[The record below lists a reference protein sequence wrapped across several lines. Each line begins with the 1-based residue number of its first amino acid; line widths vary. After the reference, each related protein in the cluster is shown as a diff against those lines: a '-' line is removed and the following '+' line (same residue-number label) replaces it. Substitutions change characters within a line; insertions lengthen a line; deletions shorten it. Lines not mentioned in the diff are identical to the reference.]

1 MESFLVAV
9 NAVIPFFCYLALGY
23 TMKIRGVVK
32 EEFLQKLNQ
41 MVFRVFYP
49 FMTFYNIYKADA
61 ESLPRPLL
69 LIFTGA
75 SILIV
80 EALLIV
86 IIPKIVKENPRRGV
100 IIQAIFRS
108 NFVLFGLP
116 LTIAVFGDSAASIAA
131 MMVTVVVSIYNT
143 TSVFILEMFNGEG
156 KSDIKKTLKAVATNP
171 LLQGAIVGLIFFF
184 LGIKLPGSLVTP
196 IAAFSNMTSPLAIYV
211 LGGTLQ
217 FKAIRKNLKYLVPTL
232 TCKLFFLP
240 AIIIAIAVKFLLDR
254 TTFGYEL
261 KACGANRHAAK
272 YAGINDKKNII
283 LSMVIAGGLSGSAA
297 ALYWLSGHTEF
308 YWSTYQA
315 LPAVGFNGI
324 PVALLAANNPIAVIF
339 SGCFMSILNIAG
351 MQLKTLTAYNEYI
364 TDIIIATIVYLSAFS
379 MMIKTIINNVQKK
392 KSEKGG
398 EK

>member
-143 TSVFILEMFNGEG
+143 TS
-156 KSDIKKTLKAVATNP
+156 
-171 LLQGAIVGLIFFF
+171 
-184 LGIKLPGSLVTP
+184 
-196 IAAFSNMTSPLAIYV
+196 PLAIYV

-232 TCKLFFLP
+232 TCKLFILP
-240 AIIIAIAVKFLLDR
+240 AIIIAIAYTFGLRGLELFLLI
-254 TTFGYEL
+254 
-261 KACGANRHAAK
+261 AV
-272 YAGINDKKNII
+272 YATP
-283 LSMVIAGGLSGSAA
+283 VAA
-297 ALYWLSGHTEF
+297 ASYPMAQNMGGDGELAGQF
-308 YWSTYQA
+308 VVIST
-315 LPAVGFNGI
+315 AVSMFT
-324 PVALLAANNPIAVIF
+324 LFLWIF
-339 SGCFMSILNIAG
+339 FM
-351 MQLKTLTAYNEYI
+351 
-364 TDIIIATIVYLSAFS
+364 
-379 MMIKTIINNVQKK
+379 
-392 KSEKGG
+392 KSVGLI
-398 EK
+398 

>member
-80 EALLIV
+80 EAILIV

-116 LTIAVFGDSAASIAA
+116 LTIEVFGDSAASIAA

-156 KSDIKKTLKAVATNP
+156 KSDIKKTLKRWQRIHSCGCRRRSDLLFPWDQAAGKPCDTDFR
-171 LLQGAIVGLIFFF
+171 LLQYD
-184 LGIKLPGSLVTP
+184 
-196 IAAFSNMTSPLAIYV
+196 FSVSDLCA
-211 LGGTLQ
+211 
-217 FKAIRKNLKYLVPTL
+217 RRNLTV
-232 TCKLFFLP
+232 
-240 AIIIAIAVKFLLDR
+240 
-254 TTFGYEL
+254 
-261 KACGANRHAAK
+261 
-272 YAGINDKKNII
+272 
-283 LSMVIAGGLSGSAA
+283 
-297 ALYWLSGHTEF
+297 
-308 YWSTYQA
+308 
-315 LPAVGFNGI
+315 
-324 PVALLAANNPIAVIF
+324 
-339 SGCFMSILNIAG
+339 
-351 MQLKTLTAYNEYI
+351 
-364 TDIIIATIVYLSAFS
+364 
-379 MMIKTIINNVQKK
+379 
-392 KSEKGG
+392 
-398 EK
+398 

>member
-80 EALLIV
+80 EAILIV

-116 LTIAVFGDSAASIAA
+116 LTVFGDSAASIAA

-156 KSDIKKTLKAVATNP
+156 KSDIKKTLKAVVANP

-232 TCKLFFLP
+232 TCKLFILP
-240 AIIIAIAVKFLLDR
+240 AIIIAIAYAFGLRRLELFLLI
-254 TTFGYEL
+254 
-261 KACGANRHAAK
+261 AV
-272 YAGINDKKNII
+272 YATP
-283 LSMVIAGGLSGSAA
+283 VAA
-297 ALYWLSGHTEF
+297 ASYPMAQNMGGDGELAGQF
-308 YWSTYQA
+308 VVIST
-315 LPAVGFNGI
+315 AVSMFT
-324 PVALLAANNPIAVIF
+324 LFLWIF
-339 SGCFMSILNIAG
+339 FM
-351 MQLKTLTAYNEYI
+351 
-364 TDIIIATIVYLSAFS
+364 
-379 MMIKTIINNVQKK
+379 
-392 KSEKGG
+392 KSVGLI
-398 EK
+398 

>member
-131 MMVTVVVSIYNT
+131 MLVTVVVSIYNT

-232 TCKLFFLP
+232 TCKLF
-240 AIIIAIAVKFLLDR
+240 IIAIAYAFGLRGLELFLLI
-254 TTFGYEL
+254 
-261 KACGANRHAAK
+261 AV
-272 YAGINDKKNII
+272 YATP
-283 LSMVIAGGLSGSAA
+283 VAA
-297 ALYWLSGHTEF
+297 ASYPMAQNMGGDGELAGQF
-308 YWSTYQA
+308 VVIST
-315 LPAVGFNGI
+315 AVSMFT
-324 PVALLAANNPIAVIF
+324 LFLWIF
-339 SGCFMSILNIAG
+339 FM
-351 MQLKTLTAYNEYI
+351 
-364 TDIIIATIVYLSAFS
+364 
-379 MMIKTIINNVQKK
+379 
-392 KSEKGG
+392 KSVGLI
-398 EK
+398 

>member
-75 SILIV
+75 SI
-80 EALLIV
+80 LIV

-232 TCKLFFLP
+232 ICKLFFLP
-240 AIIIAIAVKFLLDR
+240 AIIIAIAYAFGLRGLELFLLI
-254 TTFGYEL
+254 
-261 KACGANRHAAK
+261 AV
-272 YAGINDKKNII
+272 YATP
-283 LSMVIAGGLSGSAA
+283 VAA
-297 ALYWLSGHTEF
+297 ASYPMAQNMGGDGELAGQF
-308 YWSTYQA
+308 VVIST
-315 LPAVGFNGI
+315 AVSMFT
-324 PVALLAANNPIAVIF
+324 LFLWIF
-339 SGCFMSILNIAG
+339 FM
-351 MQLKTLTAYNEYI
+351 
-364 TDIIIATIVYLSAFS
+364 
-379 MMIKTIINNVQKK
+379 
-392 KSEKGG
+392 KSVGLI
-398 EK
+398 

>member
-80 EALLIV
+80 EAILIV

-131 MMVTVVVSIYNT
+131 MLVTVVVSIYNT

-156 KSDIKKTLKAVATNP
+156 KSDIKKTLKAVVTNP
-171 LLQGAIVGLIFFF
+171 LLQGAVVGLIFFF

-217 FKAIRKNLKYLVPTL
+217 FRAIRKNLKYLV
-232 TCKLFFLP
+232 LP
-240 AIIIAIAVKFLLDR
+240 AIIIAIAYAFGLRGLELFLLI
-254 TTFGYEL
+254 
-261 KACGANRHAAK
+261 AV
-272 YAGINDKKNII
+272 YATP
-283 LSMVIAGGLSGSAA
+283 VAA
-297 ALYWLSGHTEF
+297 ASYPMAQNMGGDGELAGQF
-308 YWSTYQA
+308 VVIST
-315 LPAVGFNGI
+315 AVSMFT
-324 PVALLAANNPIAVIF
+324 LFLWIF
-339 SGCFMSILNIAG
+339 FM
-351 MQLKTLTAYNEYI
+351 
-364 TDIIIATIVYLSAFS
+364 
-379 MMIKTIINNVQKK
+379 
-392 KSEKGG
+392 KSVGLI
-398 EK
+398 